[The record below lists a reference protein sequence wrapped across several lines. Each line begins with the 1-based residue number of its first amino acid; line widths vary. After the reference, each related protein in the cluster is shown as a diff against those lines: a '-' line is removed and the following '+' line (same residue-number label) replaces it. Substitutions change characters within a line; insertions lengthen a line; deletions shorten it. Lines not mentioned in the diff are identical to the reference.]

1 MVKKTTAAPKNATRK
16 SGRRWDITV
25 FLAVLGVVFLVNYI
39 SSVKFYRLDLTAEQR
54 FSLSDSTKTILRELD
69 DIVYVQCY
77 LEGDNFPAG
86 IKRLRNETREMMNE
100 FRAYGGTNFEYEFI
114 NPFGDPDK
122 DAQQKMV
129 MQLVEDGLQPT
140 NLQLQEDEGSQQ
152 TLIFP
157 GALVSYK
164 GRTVPIQLLHSQ
176 VNRQQEVVLN
186 ESIESLEYEFARAIY
201 ILKGGASRKNIGFT
215 TGHGEVSG
223 ASVSDFGMDLST
235 LYNIKGT
242 PITSDLK
249 SIPLEMELLV
259 VAKPVMPFN
268 EGEKFVLDQFVMR
281 GGRILWL
288 IDNVHASMD
297 SLAKSQTGVTVGIP
311 YQHNLDDLLF
321 KYGARLNY
329 DLVLDAQSGS
339 IPLVVGMYGNQP
351 QTELKPWYYFP
362 VVTPDAENIIVDKLP
377 NLRFEFVGSID
388 SVKSE
393 GIKKTVLLHSS
404 DLSKALM
411 APVRIALAM
420 VDQPTDDK
428 SFNKKKIPLAML
440 LEGEFTSAF
449 ANRLVAK
456 RQLEPG
462 LQFVEK
468 GKPSKMIVVA
478 DGDIIRNRFNMREG
492 TPYPLGF
499 DPKSGEYNPA
509 NKTFLLN
516 CVNYL
521 LDDSWLIPLRTKQ
534 FKVRLL
540 DKKRVAQDEFRWKLL
555 NMGLPIL
562 LAVLMGF
569 VFMQIRKYRYGRK

>member
-1 MVKKTTAAPKNATRK
+1 M
-16 SGRRWDITV
+16 
-25 FLAVLGVVFLVNYI
+25 FLAVVGVVFLVNYI

-86 IKRLRNETREMMNE
+86 IKRLRNETREMLNE

-114 NPFGDPDK
+114 DPFGDPDK

-140 NLQLQEDEGSQQ
+140 NLQLREDEGSQQ

-157 GALVSYK
+157 GALVSFK

-201 ILKGGASRKNIGFT
+201 ILKGGASRKNISFSV
-215 TGHGEVSG
+215 GHGEASG

-235 LYNIKGT
+235 LYNVKGNT
-242 PITSDLK
+242 ITGDLK
-249 SIPLEMELLV
+249 SIPMETKLLV
-259 VAKPVMPFN
+259 VAKPTMPFN

-288 IDNVHASMD
+288 VDNVNASMD
-297 SLAKSQTGVTVGIP
+297 SLAKSQAGVTVGIP
-311 YQHNLDDLLF
+311 VQHNLDDLFF
-321 KYGARLNY
+321 KYGVRLNY
-329 DLVLDAQSGS
+329 DLVLDGQSGS

-362 VVTPDAENIIVDKLP
+362 VVTPDGDHIIVDKLA

-388 SVKSE
+388 TVRAD

-411 APVRIALAM
+411 APVRIALSM
-420 VDQPTDDK
+420 VDQPSDEQ

-440 LEGEFTSAF
+440 LEGNFTSAF
-449 ANRLVAK
+449 ANRVVAK

-462 LQFVEK
+462 LAFVEK
-468 GKPSKMIVVA
+468 SGPNKMIVVA
-478 DGDIIRNRFNMREG
+478 DGDIIRNRFNLREG

-521 LDDSWLIPLRTKQ
+521 LDDAWLIPLRTKQ

-540 DKKRVAQDEFRWKLL
+540 DKKRVAANEFRWKTI
-555 NMGLPIL
+555 NMVVPIL
-562 LAVLMGF
+562 FAVVLGF
-569 VFMQIRKYRYGRK
+569 VFMQVRKYRYGRK